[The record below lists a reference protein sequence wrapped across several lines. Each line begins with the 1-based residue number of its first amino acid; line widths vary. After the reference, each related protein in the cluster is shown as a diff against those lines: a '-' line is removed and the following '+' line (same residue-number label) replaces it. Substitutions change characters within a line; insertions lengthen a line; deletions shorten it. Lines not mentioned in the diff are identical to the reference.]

1 MIIYT
6 GTINQFSQDVV
17 RGVIADKIRSE
28 FENKI
33 FSHQSD
39 NEYRSWNNS
48 LMYMNMVLNDRDIN
62 PELHV
67 AIEYQIPATSK
78 RVDFIVSGKD
88 ADDQSKAVIIELKQW
103 EAAQR
108 TSREDVVT
116 TYVGGNVRAVTHPS
130 YQAYSYAK
138 TIENY
143 NAYVQDKSIN
153 LYPCAYLHNYPEELR
168 IELENDLYKDAVSLA
183 PLYLKHDA
191 LKLREFIKKHVKK
204 PDNGELLYQIENG
217 KIKPSKALQDA
228 LASMMAGNQ
237 EFLMIDEQKVV
248 FSTVKRL
255 LESAL
260 KDNKKHTI
268 IIEGGPG
275 TGKSVIAMNLLVA
288 LRDKTVN
295 YVTKNAAPRNVYYTK
310 LRQARY
316 KDSYIKHLFR
326 SSGSFV
332 DAPNNAFD
340 CLIVDEAH
348 RLNEKSGMYGNQGEN
363 QILEIIKASKVS
375 VFFIDEDQIV
385 TTKDFGSVEE
395 IKRCARF
402 LGSQIHHGD
411 DYKLVS
417 QFRCNGSDG
426 YLAFLDDLLGIRQT
440 ANYDGFD
447 LDYRI
452 KVFDSPTAMR
462 EALRNLN
469 LINNKSRMIAGY
481 CYEWITRNT
490 TDPNVFDIQLEDGFR
505 AKWNFSST
513 TTWAIDAESFDQV
526 GCIHTAQ
533 GLEFDYVGII
543 IGKDLLYRN
552 GKIETNYNARA
563 TTDASLKG
571 IKSTQNFT
579 LADRIIRNTY
589 KTLLSRGQK
598 GVFIY
603 CEDSQLRDYIKQRLS
618 RVTKN

>member
-6 GTINQFSQDVV
+6 GTINQFSKDVIQ
-17 RGVIADKIRSE
+17 GVIADKIKAE
-28 FENKI
+28 FEHKI
-33 FSHQSD
+33 FQHQSD
-39 NEYRSWNNS
+39 NEYRSWTNS
-48 LMYMNMVLNDRDIN
+48 LMYMNMVLTDRDID
-62 PELHV
+62 PDLHV

-78 RVDFIVSGKD
+78 RVDFIISGKD
-88 ADDQSKAVIIELKQW
+88 EGDQSKAVIVELKQW
-103 EAAQR
+103 EKAQR
-108 TSREDVVT
+108 TSREDIVT

-143 NAYVQDKSIN
+143 NAFVQDKSIS
-153 LYPCAYLHNYPEELR
+153 LYPCAYLHNFPEDLR
-168 IELENDLYKDAVSLA
+168 IELENDLYSEAVSLA

-191 LKLREFIKKHVKK
+191 IKLRDFIKRHIRK
-204 PDNGELLYQIENG
+204 PDNGDLLYQIEHG
-217 KIKPSKALQDA
+217 KIRPSKALQDA

-260 KDNKKHTI
+260 NDKKKHTI

-288 LRDKTVN
+288 LRDRTVN

-310 LRQARY
+310 LRQANYR
-316 KDSYIKHLFR
+316 DSYIKHLFK
-326 SSGSFV
+326 SSGSYV
-332 DAPNNAFD
+332 DAPYNAFD

-348 RLNEKSGMYGNQGEN
+348 RLNEKSGMFGNQGEN
-363 QILEIIKASKVS
+363 QILEIIKAAKVS

-385 TTKDFGSVEE
+385 TTKDFGSVKE
-395 IKRCARF
+395 IKRCAR
-402 LGSQIHHGD
+402 LIGSQIHHGE

-452 KVFDSPTAMR
+452 EAFDSPTVMR
-462 EALRNLN
+462 EALRQLN
-469 LINNKSRMIAGY
+469 QINNKSRMIAGY
-481 CYEWITRNT
+481 CYEWVTRNT
-490 TDPNVFDIQLEDGFR
+490 SDPSIYDIQLNDGFK

-513 TTWAIDAESFDQV
+513 TTWAIDEESFDQV

-543 IGKDLLYRN
+543 IGKDLIYRN
-552 GKIETNYNARA
+552 GQVETDYNSRA

-571 IKSTQNFT
+571 IKSSQNYA

-603 CEDSQLRDYIKQRLS
+603 CEDPQLSDYIKLRLS
-618 RVTKN
+618 RFRKA